1 LGEILMAVA
10 ARRVAEHD
18 AMPACTDEH
27 VQLAKYVMNSDL
39 SDEQIEDIRGH
50 LHHKFLPD
58 FSFLD
63 PCNQEKLAWMRAEV
77 WLRIYA
83 KNYQADRK
91 KLKDLGDDDIEKIRY
106 HQCPVG
112 MKQHQMM
119 AMFGHIA
126 KCVPKECGP
135 FKIILTGSSTTIWS
149 ENPEKK
155 GVSGLHYF
163 DKAGHG
169 DSDFDFAL
177 SFGDQD
183 QLRQTIGQPAMGKFG
198 EYWGSSQTVGKFPE
212 LKSFYEKWGKHPYI
226 QDLRG
231 QGKKFNRDIGIVILG
246 YSWHNAGTASKFW
259 KRDFVYDPATGKL
272 VVPKFGVLRK
282 PNGGKGK
289 GKGKGKGNA

>member
-18 AMPACTDEH
+18 DMPPCTDEH

-112 MKQHQMM
+112 MKQNQLMT
-119 AMFGHIA
+119 MFGHIA
-126 KCVPKECGP
+126 QCVPEECGP
-135 FKIILTGSSTTIWS
+135 FNIILTGSSTTIWS
-149 ENPEKK
+149 ENPDKF
-155 GVSGLHYF
+155 GGSDLHYF
-163 DKAGHG
+163 DKNRPGA
-169 DSDFDFAL
+169 SDFNFAL

-183 QLRQTIGQPAMGKFG
+183 KLRRKIGQPAKTKFG
-198 EYWGSSQTVGKFPE
+198 EHWNCYRTVDKFPE
-212 LKSFYEKWGKHPYI
+212 LKSFYKKWGNHPYI

-231 QGKKFNRDIGIVILG
+231 QNKMFDRDIGIIILG
-246 YSWHNAGTASKFW
+246 YSWHRAGTASKFW
-259 KRDFVYDPATGKL
+259 ESDFVYDPATGEI
-272 VVPKFGVLRK
+272 
-282 PNGGKGK
+282 GGS
-289 GKGKGKGNA
+289 